1 MEINK
6 LYKKDC
12 LEYMKTLPDKS
23 VDLIIAD
30 PPYFQIVKNDWDNSW
45 KNKEE
50 WIEWCVV
57 WTKECYRILKDNSL
71 MYVWGA
77 VGKNNEHPFL
87 EYLLEVEKKTDF
99 NFINWITM
107 RNFRVFGNSKHFP
120 FGRQECLVFRKGDKH
135 TYNKQY
141 SDFEGTNRLGNPKLV
156 SNIWLDCKDVSLYNK
171 KNAHPTEKPKL
182 SSERIILSSTNEEDS
197 VYIPFCGSGVDIEVC
212 IENNRKWIATE
223 INDEYIEM
231 IKNRINN
238 NF

>member
-50 WIEWCVV
+50 WIEWCVL
-57 WTKECYRILKDNSL
+57 WTKECYRILKDDSL

-135 TYNKQY
+135 IYNKQY

-182 SSERIILSSTNEEDS
+182 SSERIILSSTNEEDV
-197 VYIPFCGSGVDIEVC
+197 VYIPFCGSGVDIGVC

>member
-50 WIEWCVV
+50 WVEWCVL
-57 WTKECYRILKDNSL
+57 WTKECYRILKDDSL

-171 KNAHPTEKPKL
+171 SILNEL
-182 SSERIILSSTNEEDS
+182 S
-197 VYIPFCGSGVDIEVC
+197 
-212 IENNRKWIATE
+212 
-223 INDEYIEM
+223 IN
-231 IKNRINN
+231 
-238 NF
+238 

>member
-12 LEYMKTLPDKS
+12 LEYMKILPDKS

-50 WIEWCVV
+50 WIEWCVQ
-57 WTKECYRILKDNSL
+57 WTKECYRILKDDSL

-107 RNFRVFGNSKHFP
+107 RNFRIFGNSKHFP

-182 SSERIILSSTNEEDS
+182 SSERIILSSTNEEDID
-197 VYIPFCGSGVDIEVC
+197 YIPFCGSGIDIEVC